1 MAGALLLAALAVQAM
16 VGHGPAAEA
25 EITLGHSPCDSLTGE
40 AHHACHHQ
48 ALAALIAENRLR
60 GCMAED
66 ARKRVHPERHPGGH
80 TTGLVRFLGHYLKQM
95 DLAGDLV
102 AADTEIYESFAC
114 AIDYGLEERRMEREL
129 NDDSDDDG
137 GYYGGRSS
145 SSNLDVQF
153 YLLQQRLCATSA
165 YAGTAGGIKA

>member
-1 MAGALLLAALAVQAM
+1 MAAQSAMAGALLLAALAVQAM

-25 EITLGHSPCDSLTGE
+25 EITLGHSPRDSLTGE
-40 AHHACHHQ
+40 AHYACHHQ

-95 DLAGDLV
+95 DLAGELV
-102 AADTEIYESFAC
+102 EADTEIYKDFAC
-114 AIDYGLEERRMEREL
+114 VIDTGLEYRVMENEL
-129 NDDSDDDG
+129 NGNGDFSFQ
-137 GYYGGRSS
+137 R
-145 SSNLDVQF
+145 
-153 YLLQQRLCATSA
+153 RLCATSA
-165 YAGTAGGIKA
+165 YAGKAGGVKA